1 MSSEGIYCVIVS
13 EHAGIAF
20 TRELFD
26 LVYPSDFEEPEF
38 DYECDVGWSENADNS
53 SIRPS

>member
-38 DYECDVGWSENADNS
+38 DYECDVGWSENANNS
-53 SIRPS
+53 SDRPS